1 MMQFSFNVVAS
12 LSQKVVS
19 QLPVLGASKTPY
31 AFENGRGA
39 AGLLNVVLAFVALLG
54 AAWLIQNLSG
64 RNVSRDSKPG
74 EERWPD

>member
-1 MMQFSFNVVAS
+1 MMQFSINVVAS
-12 LSQKVVS
+12 LSQKFVS
-19 QLPVLGASKTPY
+19 QLPSLGASNTPY

-39 AGLLNVVLAFVALLG
+39 AGLLDVVLAFIALLG

-64 RNVSRDSKPG
+64 RSASSDSKTS